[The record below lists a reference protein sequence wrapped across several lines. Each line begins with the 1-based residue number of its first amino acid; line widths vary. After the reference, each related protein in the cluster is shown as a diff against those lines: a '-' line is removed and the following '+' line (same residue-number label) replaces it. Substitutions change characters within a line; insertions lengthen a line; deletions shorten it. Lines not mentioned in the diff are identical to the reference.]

1 MLVSKAEFASLLVAN
16 VMTANK
22 DGQKTN
28 KVVRAK
34 TLADLLS
41 KATSAFKEAR
51 VPYAEVRLSGGA
63 YYPISRKGVRVS
75 LGEPRTEVGD
85 LKEFRNK
92 LTAAIGEC

>member
-1 MLVSKAEFASLLVAN
+1 MLVSKSEFASLLVAN
-16 VMTANK
+16 VFCAAENGT
-22 DGQKTN
+22 KTT

-75 LGEPRTEVGD
+75 LGEPRTEVSD
-85 LKEFRNK
+85 LKEFRSK
-92 LTAAIGEC
+92 MVEAIGEC

>member
-1 MLVSKAEFASLLVAN
+1 MLVSKAEFASLLVCN

-22 DGQKTN
+22 DGQKSE

-34 TLADLLS
+34 TLTDLLA
-41 KATSAFKEAR
+41 KAVASFKEAR

-85 LKEFRNK
+85 LAEFRAK
-92 LTAAIGEC
+92 MVAAIGEC